1 MLIQIASLC
10 SVKTMKIN
18 SSEFGTEGQGWKLV
32 SSNTGEVVPFPNIKF
47 ILNSLCLQ
55 VLIHSVRLSQ
65 RDPYTLPNRSL
76 SIYYWQKCRHIVQS
90 HIFRKVVSYGF
101 SRWNDP
107 SWWLT
112 ENQLKRNGLSSAAIG
127 RKLMTLKLSPRIYK
141 LL

>member
-1 MLIQIASLC
+1 
-10 SVKTMKIN
+10 MKIN
-18 SSEFGTEGQGWKLV
+18 SEFETEGQCWKLV
-32 SSNTGEVVPFPNIKF
+32 SSYAREVVPFPNMKF

-55 VLIHSVRLSQ
+55 VLIHSMRLSQ

-76 SIYYWQKCRHIVQS
+76 NIYYWQKCSHIFQS
-90 HIFRKVVSYGF
+90 HILRKVVSYGF

-112 ENQLKRNGLSSAAIG
+112 ENSLKRNGLSSATTG
-127 RKLMTLKLSPRIYK
+127 HKLMTLKLSPHIYK